1 MSGLLSRRL
10 LYLLPAI
17 VFAAL
22 IAYLVQRLQSGRD
35 VRLLPSAL
43 IDKPVPAFA
52 LPPLLEGDA
61 GLTAADLRG
70 QVSLVNF
77 FASWCV
83 PCRAEHPL
91 LTRLAREE
99 GLRVNGIAYK
109 DRPEDAR
116 AFLAELG
123 NPFARIGADFDGR
136 TAIEF
141 GVYGVP
147 ETYLIDR
154 DGRIRFRHVGPLT
167 PEAIEQDLLPLA
179 AEFGQ

>member
-1 MSGLLSRRL
+1 MGAISARRL

-22 IAYLVQRLQSGRD
+22 IAYLAQRLQSDRD
-35 VRLLPSAL
+35 VRVLPSAL
-43 IDKPVPAFA
+43 IDKPAPAFA
-52 LPPLLEGDA
+52 LPPLLEGGA

-91 LTRLAREE
+91 LMRLAREE
-99 GLRVNGIAYK
+99 GLPVNGIAYK
-109 DRPEDAR
+109 DRPDDAR
-116 AFLAELG
+116 AFLDELG
-123 NPFARIGADFDGR
+123 NPFARIGADLDGR

-147 ETYLIDR
+147 ETYLVDR
-154 DGRIRFRHVGPLT
+154 EGRIRFRHVGPLT
-167 PEAIEQDLLPLA
+167 PEAIARDLLPLA
-179 AEFGQ
+179 AELAR